1 MCTTSRW
8 FVYGK
13 TGIGKT
19 LFSMCMGGGMSS
31 GKGFLKWAGQRK
43 ARVMYLDGELPVET
57 FKERMELIASL
68 YGEDIPFYRYSR
80 EDLVGVMPPL
90 NTQEGKSGSGAS
102 LTASAQTRFFFDSI
116 MCLLV
121 GSLGEEEPWESML
134 PLVRGLARFNEGGRE
149 CARCGK
155 PIGIPA

>member
-1 MCTTSRW
+1 MSHPEE
-8 FVYGK
+8 
-13 TGIGKT
+13 
-19 LFSMCMGGGMSS
+19 LFRDAI
-31 GKGFLKWAGQRK
+31 L
-43 ARVMYLDGELPVET
+43 ET

-90 NTQEGKSGSGAS
+90 NKQEGQKWLWRIIDS
-102 LTASAQTRFFFDSI
+102 LGPDAIFFDSI